1 MNTETIINKLLSN
14 YNAYIELKVRECLKK
29 PGNIGLKKE
38 LEETYRLDSML
49 GVLNND
55 YLPINVLLK
64 KISIF
69 LNVSSS
75 TEFNKKNDIDKIKTY
90 YTKNLYNDEIKKYK
104 NLLLIHHS
112 IISKLIEKKE
122 IQENSKTSVMLSN
135 DLILIKQHYSTLEQ
149 IENNYKIEVLEK
161 LEVKILIDKN
171 LEKFQSELETLEK
184 ELKKSLKEDYVEVD
198 EKDPIKKYIYLQ
210 YLTKVFFEDDY
221 NLINYLHSIIEENDL
236 PNNVEDINNLMI
248 KLRTVLNYADLD
260 RPLILYLIEKYQKLQ
275 MLLYNY
281 LIKNPDQIEKYSIK
295 NEHLNKS
302 NYFKAIEER
311 KKEIEK
317 KLKEYPINIT
327 EEKRKFLNNRNK
339 LYNLVLKKKSSEEIL
354 NSNFL
359 LELLERITD
368 EVKLINCFY
377 KKVSLEEVLDI
388 ELVKFINILDC
399 IKFKEKVPFKNI
411 LLFIA
416 GLDEDYKYI
425 LDLYNYINP
434 KHCNEVYQLEGIEY
448 INFKSEYTNYLR
460 INIEKEVRVV
470 ISKDTK
476 KIDNYFNID
485 QKTKW
490 LKLEEGVEE
499 ITIEDNKYQLLYG
512 GYSEIIIPNSIKKI
526 KVNDFKSINSFVFEN
541 YKEQGEEFIIKFV
554 NNVYKVLEDKILKG
568 YEERIISIILKDN
581 IEEIKLDLPP
591 NPLFIPLQ
599 DFYYE
604 NITNIKKGKKETLKE
619 IENIFEKEKVYKK

>member
-1 MNTETIINKLLSN
+1 MNTETIISKLLSN

-38 LEETYRLDSML
+38 LDEVYSLDSML

-64 KISIF
+64 KILIF
-69 LNVSSS
+69 LNIISS
-75 TEFNKKNDIDKIKTY
+75 TEFNKKNDISKIKNY
-90 YTKNLYNDEIKKYK
+90 YKKNLYNDEIKKYK
-104 NLLLIHHS
+104 NLLLIHYS
-112 IISKLIEKKE
+112 IISELIGNKE
-122 IQENSKTSVMLSN
+122 IQENSKTSRILSN
-135 DLILIKQHYSTLEQ
+135 DLIKIKQHYSTLEK

-171 LEKFQSELETLEK
+171 LEKFQSGLETLEK
-184 ELKKSLKEDYVEVD
+184 ELKISLKENYVEIE
-198 EKDPIKKYIYLQ
+198 EKDPIKKFIYLQ
-210 YLTKVFFEDDY
+210 YLTKTFFENDY
-221 NLINYLHSIIEENDL
+221 NLKNYLNSIKEENNL
-236 PNNVEDINNLMI
+236 PNNVEEVNNLMI
-248 KLRTVLNYADLD
+248 KLRILLNYADLD
-260 RPLILYLIEKYQKLQ
+260 RPLILYLIEKYKNLQ
-275 MLLYNY
+275 LFLYNY
-281 LIKNPDQIEKYSIK
+281 LIKYPDQIEKYSIK
-295 NEHLNKS
+295 NEYLNKS

-317 KLKEYPINIT
+317 KLKEYQINIS

-339 LYNLVLKKKSSEEIL
+339 LYNLVLKKKSNEEIL

-359 LELLERITD
+359 LELLESITD
-368 EVKLINCFY
+368 EAKLINCFY
-377 KKVSLEEVLDI
+377 KKVRLEEVLDI

-416 GLDEDYKYI
+416 GLDEEYKFI

-476 KIDNYFNID
+476 KIDNYFNLD
-485 QKTKW
+485 QNTTW
-490 LKLEEGVEE
+490 LELEEGVEK
-499 ITIEDNKYQLLYG
+499 ITIEDSKYKMFYARNSQ
-512 GYSEIIIPNSIKKI
+512 IIIPNSLKKI
-526 KVNDFKSINSFVFEN
+526 RINGFKSINCFVFEN
-541 YKEQGEEFIIKFV
+541 YQEQGEEFIIKFV
-554 NNVYKVLEDKILKG
+554 NNVYKVLEEKILNG
-568 YEERIISIILKDN
+568 YEEKIISIILKND
-581 IEEIKLDLPP
+581 IEEIKLNLPP

-599 DFYYE
+599 EFYFE

>member
-14 YNAYIELKVRECLKK
+14 NNAYIELKVRECLKK
-29 PGNIGLKKE
+29 PGNIELKKE

-69 LNVSSS
+69 LNVLSS
-75 TEFNKKNDIDKIKTY
+75 TEFNKEKEISKIKNY
-90 YTKNLYNDEIKKYK
+90 YIKNLYNDEIKKYK

-112 IISKLIEKKE
+112 IISKLLEKKE
-122 IQENSKTSVMLSN
+122 IKEHSKTSVMLSN
-135 DLILIKQHYSTLEQ
+135 DLILIKQHYSTLEK

-171 LEKFQSELETLEK
+171 LDKFQSGLETLEK

-221 NLINYLHSIIEENDL
+221 NLINYLNSIREENNL
-236 PNNVEDINNLMI
+236 PNNVEDINNIMI

-275 MLLYNY
+275 LFLYNY
-281 LIKNPDQIEKYSIK
+281 LIKHPDQIEKYSIK
-295 NEHLNKS
+295 NEYLNKS
-302 NYFKAIEER
+302 NYLMAIEER

-317 KLKEYPINIT
+317 KLKEYQINIS
-327 EEKRKFLNNRNK
+327 EEKREFLNNRNK
-339 LYNLVLKKKSSEEIL
+339 LYNLILKKKTAEEIL

-368 EVKLINCFY
+368 EIKLINCFY

-388 ELVKFINILDC
+388 ELVKFINSLDC

-416 GLDEDYKYI
+416 GLDEKYKFI
-425 LDLYNYINP
+425 LDLYDYINP
-434 KHCNEVYQLEGIEY
+434 RHCNEVYQLEGIEY
-448 INFKSEYTNYLR
+448 INFKNEYTNYLR

-476 KIDNYFNID
+476 KIDNYFNYN

-499 ITIEDNKYQLLYG
+499 ITIEDKKYKMFYAEKSQ
-512 GYSEIIIPNSIKKI
+512 IIIPNSIKKI
-526 KVNDFKSINSFVFEN
+526 RVNGFKSINCFVFEN
-541 YKEQGEEFIIKFV
+541 YQEQGEEFIIKFV
-554 NNVYKVLEDKILKG
+554 DNVYKVLEEKILKG
-568 YEERIISIILKDN
+568 YAERIISIILKDN

-591 NPLFIPLQ
+591 SQLCIPLQ
-599 DFYYE
+599 DLYFE

-619 IENIFEKEKVYKK
+619 IEKIFEKEKVYKK

>member
-112 IISKLIEKKE
+112 IISKLIGKKE

-135 DLILIKQHYSTLEQ
+135 DLILIKQHYSTLEK

-171 LEKFQSELETLEK
+171 LEKFQLELETLEK
-184 ELKKSLKEDYVEVD
+184 ELKKSLKEDYVEVE

-295 NEHLNKS
+295 NECLNKS

-359 LELLERITD
+359 LELLESITD

-448 INFKSEYTNYLR
+448 IN
-460 INIEKEVRVV
+460 
-470 ISKDTK
+470 
-476 KIDNYFNID
+476 
-485 QKTKW
+485 
-490 LKLEEGVEE
+490 
-499 ITIEDNKYQLLYG
+499 NKYQLLYG